1 MYAVL
6 PTEMPRSTRNQPRNP
21 GASGPSA
28 ALPGPLEAWFAGAA
42 RDLPWRRRRSG
53 YRALVSEFML
63 QQTQV
68 SRVVEKFE
76 PFLRA
81 FPTPAALAAASEDEV
96 LAAWQGL
103 GYYRR
108 ARLLHAAA
116 KAIVERHGGRVPSDP
131 AALRELPGVGRYTS
145 GAIASIAFGARE
157 PIVDGNV
164 IRVLSRTAARQGS
177 ADDRATVEWA
187 WDEASRFVEAASE
200 PGPANEALMELGAT
214 VCTPAAPKC
223 HSCPVAR
230 LCAAHRTGM
239 SDRIPAPKRR
249 AARRELVLVTAR
261 VERADGAV
269 LLEQRPRGGLWSGLW
284 QPPSIEDADGESL
297 SPAAAAKA
305 LGLALA
311 LVPAGTVPFATT
323 HRAVRFVVLDA
334 RVRGKG
340 DRLASGGRRWVLPG
354 ELPKLALSNAAKRV
368 LDHARSN
375 IAAARRSVSSSKARD

>member
-1 MYAVL
+1 
-6 PTEMPRSTRNQPRNP
+6 
-21 GASGPSA
+21 
-28 ALPGPLEAWFAGAA
+28 
-42 RDLPWRRRRSG
+42 
-53 YRALVSEFML
+53 ML

-131 AALRELPGVGRYTS
+131 AALRELPGVGRYTA
-145 GAIASIAFGARE
+145 GAIASIVFGARE

-164 IRVLSRTAARQGS
+164 VRVLSRTAARQGS
-177 ADDRATVEWA
+177 ADDRATVDWA
-187 WDEASRFVEAASE
+187 WAEAGRFVQAAAE

-223 HSCPVAR
+223 AACPVADH
-230 LCAAHRTGM
+230 CAARRTGTV
-239 SDRIPAPKRR
+239 DQIPAPKRR
-249 AARRELVLVTAR
+249 TARRELVLVTAR
-261 VERADGAV
+261 IVRTDGAV
-269 LLEQRPRGGLWSGLW
+269 LLEQRPREAPGGSPGGGLWSGLW
-284 QPPSIEDADGESL
+284 QPPSIENADGESL

-305 LGLALA
+305 LGLALT

-340 DRLASGGRRWVLPG
+340 ERLATGGRRWVLPAG
-354 ELPKLALSNAAKRV
+354 LPKLALSNAAKRV
-368 LDHARSN
+368 LAHARSN